1 MQRVEANVAARVSAL
16 KKSPSAV
23 MQSAQGET
31 VAV

>member
-1 MQRVEANVAARVSAL
+1 MQRVEANVAVRVPDL

-23 MQSAQGET
+23 MQQAQVET